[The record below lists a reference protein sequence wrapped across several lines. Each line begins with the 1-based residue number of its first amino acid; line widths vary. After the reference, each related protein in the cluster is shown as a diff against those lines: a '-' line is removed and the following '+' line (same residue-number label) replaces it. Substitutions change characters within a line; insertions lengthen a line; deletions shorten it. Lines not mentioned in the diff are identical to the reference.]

1 MDSLYFGS
9 TIPLGGSVSSED
21 WQRFLAEVIT
31 PRFPDGLTSWT
42 AAGQWRNGAGILE
55 KESSFVLHVVHA
67 DTEQADQAILD
78 VMRSYKER
86 FRQEAVLRVRSTACI
101 SY

>member
-9 TIPLGGSVSSED
+9 TMPDGSVSPDD
-21 WQRFLAEVIT
+21 WQRFLAEEIT
-31 PRFPDGLTSWT
+31 PRFPEGLTSWT

-55 KESSFVLHVVHA
+55 QESSFVLHVVHA
-67 DTEQADQAILD
+67 DTAQADAAILA
-78 VMRSYKER
+78 VMKIYKER

>member
-9 TIPLGGSVSSED
+9 TMPDGSVSPED
-21 WQRFLAEVIT
+21 WQRFLAEEIT

-42 AAGQWRNGAGILE
+42 AAGQWRNGSGILE

-67 DTEQADQAILD
+67 DTVQANEAILA
-78 VMRSYKER
+78 VMKIYKES